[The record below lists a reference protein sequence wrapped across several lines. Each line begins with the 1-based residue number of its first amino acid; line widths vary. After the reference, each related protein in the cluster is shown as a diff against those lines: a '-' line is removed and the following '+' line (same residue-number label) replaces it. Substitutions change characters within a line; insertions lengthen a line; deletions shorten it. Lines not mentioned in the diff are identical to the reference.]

1 MTYSRALVKRLT
13 VNYGHPESDDVAAE
27 IHGGQ
32 RVLMLALRI
41 AIVWTAFSLLCAALW
56 VLFLE
61 SGRFFESAKA
71 EKFLRKTAAGF
82 WPQ

>member
-1 MTYSRALVKRLT
+1 M

-41 AIVWTAFSLLCAALW
+41 AIVWTALSLLCAALW

-61 SGRFFESAKA
+61 TGRFFESAKA
-71 EKFLRKTAAGF
+71 GKIRRRTAVGLTHIRA
-82 WPQ
+82 